1 MKQLR
6 VLTGR
11 HAGVQITLSP
21 SKYRIAADE
30 QADIQLVDWQVQPLD
45 IELLE
50 EDNVLTITSSLA
62 DIAEGTTPSFA
73 DFEPRRFGDVVL
85 CVGPVG
91 TAWPTDVELLEHLM
105 RPAVKAAQVVQQ
117 AAAWSWARATSVLA
131 AAAAL
136 ATGGAFGAVA
146 LHNKL
151 TPQVAA
157 VVPEPLSAQ
166 VSRAVSEVGVEDV
179 TIQAV
184 GDRVRVEGLLRDS
197 AEALVLRQQLTRF
210 PADLIE
216 HKYAAASEI
225 AQSISDALGTPGL
238 VVAYRGQGVF
248 EVSGR
253 AMHLDKVRSAAS
265 RVATD
270 LAPLVRGIEVAAAES
285 PAPDTV
291 PVGAMLSTDGLKYVQ
306 TRDGAKHLSLSTE
319 PSRGIGEMRTAFSR

>member
-91 TAWPTDVELLEHLM
+91 TAWPTDVELLERLM
-105 RPAVKAAQVVQQ
+105 RPAVKAVQVVQG
-117 AAAWSWARATSVLA
+117 AAAWSWARAASVLA

-136 ATGGAFGAVA
+136 ATGGAFAAVA
-146 LHNKL
+146 LQQKL
-151 TPQVAA
+151 TPKVA
-157 VVPEPLSAQ
+157 VVPEPLPSQ
-166 VSRAVSEVGVEDV
+166 VTRAVSEVGVEDV
-179 TIQAV
+179 SVQAV
-184 GDRVRVEGLLRDS
+184 GERVRVEGLLRDS
-197 AEALVLRQQLTRF
+197 AEALVLRQQLARF
-210 PADLIE
+210 PAELIE
-216 HKYAAASEI
+216 HKYAAASDI

-238 VVAYRGQGVF
+238 VVSYRGQGVF

-265 RVATD
+265 RIATD
-270 LAPLVRGIEVAAAES
+270 LAPLVRAIEVAAAES

-306 TRDGAKHLSLSTE
+306 TRDGAKHLSLSAE
-319 PSRGIGEMRTAFSR
+319 PPRGVGEMRTAFSR